1 MAYHL
6 AEINIALPVEPLDS
20 PRLAEFVAA
29 LDSINALADES
40 PGFVW
45 RLQTEDGD
53 ATAIR
58 VLDDERLIVNMSV
71 WETIEALGDY
81 VFRSVHTDFLR
92 RRREW
97 FVPMREFMT
106 VLWWVPTG
114 TVPTV
119 AEAEERL
126 RHLQANG
133 PTAHAFTFRTPFA
146 SPDGVV
152 ATDDEWFCPA

>member
-29 LDSINALADES
+29 LEPINALADES

-58 VLDDERLIVNMSV
+58 VLDDERL
-71 WETIEALGDY
+71 
-81 VFRSVHTDFLR
+81 
-92 RRREW
+92 
-97 FVPMREFMT
+97 
-106 VLWWVPTG
+106 
-114 TVPTV
+114 
-119 AEAEERL
+119 

-133 PTAHAFTFRTPFA
+133 PTAHAFTFRTPFP